1 MKKRLRNTIGGV
13 VDLVAGYYNLDVDIF
28 IETEALEENSAEL
41 EILGGGVYSIIL
53 DRKFVKNEDLVYII
67 RAVAHEMVHVKQHEL
82 DDLCLET
89 EMFKGEQWGGDYWF
103 APWEV
108 EARGLEEAF
117 LMHYLFSQTAK
128 SENFLTKK

>member
-28 IETEALEENSAEL
+28 IETEALDENSAEL

-82 DDLCLET
+82 DDL
-89 EMFKGEQWGGDYWF
+89 
-103 APWEV
+103 
-108 EARGLEEAF
+108 
-117 LMHYLFSQTAK
+117 
-128 SENFLTKK
+128 

>member
-1 MKKRLRNTIGGV
+1 MKKRLRKTVGDV
-13 VDLVAGYYNLDVDIF
+13 VDLVAGYYNLDADIF
-28 IETEALEENSAEL
+28 VETEDLGANSAEL
-41 EILGGGVYSIIL
+41 EILGGSVYSIIL
-53 DRKFVKNEDLVYII
+53 DRKFIKNEDLVYII

-89 EMFKGEQWGGDYWF
+89 EMFKGEAWGGDYWF

-128 SENFLTKK
+128 TS

>member
-28 IETEALEENSAEL
+28 IETEALDENSAEL

-117 LMHYLFSQTAK
+117 LMHYLFSQTAN

>member
-28 IETEALEENSAEL
+28 IETESLEENSAEL

-53 DRKFVKNEDLVYII
+53 DRKFLKNEDLVYII

-82 DDLCLET
+82 EELCLET
-89 EMFKGEQWGGDYWF
+89 EMFKGEHWGGDYWF

-128 SENFLTKK
+128 TS

>member
-1 MKKRLRNTIGGV
+1 MKKRLRSTIGGV

-117 LMHYLFSQTAK
+117 LMHYLFSQTAN

>member
-1 MKKRLRNTIGGV
+1 MKKRLRKTVGDV

-28 IETEALEENSAEL
+28 VETEDLGANSAEL
-41 EILGGGVYSIIL
+41 EILGGSVYSIIL
-53 DRKFVKNEDLVYII
+53 DRKFIKNEDLVYII

-89 EMFKGEQWGGDYWF
+89 EMFKGEAWRGDYWF

-128 SENFLTKK
+128 TS

>member
-28 IETEALEENSAEL
+28 IETEALDENSAEL

-117 LMHYLFSQTAK
+117 LMHYLFSHTAK
-128 SENFLTKK
+128 TS

>member
-28 IETEALEENSAEL
+28 IETESLEENSAEL

-108 EARGLEEAF
+108 EARGLEAVSYT
-117 LMHYLFSQTAK
+117 H
-128 SENFLTKK
+128 LTLPTTPYV

>member
-28 IETEALEENSAEL
+28 VETEDLDENSGEL
-41 EILGGGVYSIIL
+41 EVLGGGVYSLIL
-53 DRKFVKNEDLVYII
+53 DRKFIKTEDLVYII
-67 RAVAHEMVHVKQHEL
+67 RAVAHEMVHVKQHEQ
-82 DDLCLET
+82 DGLCLET
-89 EMFKGEQWGGDYWF
+89 EMFKGEKWEGDYWF

-128 SENFLTKK
+128 TA

>member
-117 LMHYLFSQTAK
+117 LMHYLLSQTAN

>member
-1 MKKRLRNTIGGV
+1 LKKRLRNTIGGV

-117 LMHYLFSQTAK
+117 LMHYLFSQTAN

>member
-1 MKKRLRNTIGGV
+1 MKKRLRKTVGGV

-28 IETEALEENSAEL
+28 VETEGLDENSAEL
-41 EILGGGVYSIIL
+41 EVLGGSVYSIIL
-53 DRKFVKNEDLVYII
+53 DRKFIKNEDLVYII

-82 DDLCLET
+82 DGLCLET
-89 EMFKGEQWGGDYWF
+89 AMFKGKHWGGDYWF

-128 SENFLTKK
+128 TS

>member
-117 LMHYLFSQTAK
+117 LMHYLFSQTAN